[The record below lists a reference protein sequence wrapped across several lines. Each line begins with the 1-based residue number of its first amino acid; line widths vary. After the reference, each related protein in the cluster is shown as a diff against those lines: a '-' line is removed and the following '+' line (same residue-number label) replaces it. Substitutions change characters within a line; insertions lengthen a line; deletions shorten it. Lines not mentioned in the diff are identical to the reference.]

1 MILVGSMVP
10 NFKQILFHF
19 FCFLYQGHMGFIA
32 ISEISHFGLPKT
44 IFTFSK
50 NFGKS
55 WASKAKY
62 RKTGFG
68 PFFKPCYCPKLK
80 ITFFKKIKIVSTVIV

>member
-19 FCFLYQGHMGFIA
+19 FCFLHQGHMGFIA

-50 NFGKS
+50 K
-55 WASKAKY
+55 
-62 RKTGFG
+62 
-68 PFFKPCYCPKLK
+68 
-80 ITFFKKIKIVSTVIV
+80 

>member
-50 NFGKS
+50 NFLNLDPS
-55 WASKAKY
+55 LSPVMARNSK
-62 RKTGFG
+62 
-68 PFFKPCYCPKLK
+68 
-80 ITFFKKIKIVSTVIV
+80 